1 MIKEN
6 HNLVTATRGSFK
18 GTQRPTF
25 SRIDVQRGASLV
37 VTMIVL
43 LALTAVA
50 IGVTS
55 SNQSQ
60 SIMVRNN
67 QFRLET
73 FNVSYAEIDA
83 QIDAINRRKISE
95 GDPSWMSKLLNNDV
109 GDRVWY
115 GATNSADVM
124 TLLVSTPSTFVTRGG
139 AHEYRGNC
147 IIEGEQIGIGKESYQ
162 CNEIELES
170 SAKMTDTSV
179 ESDQRQVYEYYTK
192 N

>member
-1 MIKEN
+1 MKAN
-6 HNLVTATRGSFK
+6 HNMRAMTTAN
-18 GTQRPTF
+18 F
-25 SRIDVQRGASLV
+25 SRANGAPLSVIDVQRGASLV

-55 SNQSQ
+55 SNQTQ

-109 GDRVWY
+109 GERVWY
-115 GATNSADVM
+115 GATNPADVM
-124 TLLVSTPSTFVTRGG
+124 TLLVSTPNTFVTRGG

-147 IIEGEQIGIGKESYQ
+147 IIKGEQIGIGKESYQ

-170 SAKMTDTSV
+170 SAKMTNTSV